1 VGKQVE
7 EKVVEDDDDSD
18 EDDNMEFST
27 AIGINNNKLTI
38 IKNDNNKPTG
48 TATKPTNNKM
58 LEWNVINLLAIGT
71 FISTIRQSNYLIKTV
86 S

>member
-27 AIGINNNKLTI
+27 AIGIN
-38 IKNDNNKPTG
+38 
-48 TATKPTNNKM
+48 
-58 LEWNVINLLAIGT
+58 
-71 FISTIRQSNYLIKTV
+71 
-86 S
+86 